1 MEDKNARASFLI
13 PSNYTG
19 KKCKADKDAKGHDD
33 DSFVRALLRVRKC
46 SDLR

>member
-33 DSFVRALLRVRKC
+33 DSSFVRCYVYA
-46 SDLR
+46 SAAI